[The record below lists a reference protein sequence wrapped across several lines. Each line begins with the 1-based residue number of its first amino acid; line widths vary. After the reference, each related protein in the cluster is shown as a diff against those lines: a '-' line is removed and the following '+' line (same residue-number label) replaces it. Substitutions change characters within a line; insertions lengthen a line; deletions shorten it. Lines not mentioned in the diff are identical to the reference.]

1 MDEVGSEG
9 RSVVSWTSSMST
21 FMLKH
26 MSALV
31 DSGARTSTGF
41 KMMHYNGCA
50 RVLNEHFRQ
59 SLTGSQVSS
68 HHRVIKKKFAKISKI
83 KDTVSGAQWDDE
95 TCTIRLEHEMALN
108 YIAVCFITC

>member
-31 DSGARTSTGF
+31 DSGARTSIGF

-50 RVLNEHFRQ
+50 RVLMN
-59 SLTGSQVSS
+59 T
-68 HHRVIKKKFAKISKI
+68 FA
-83 KDTVSGAQWDDE
+83 
-95 TCTIRLEHEMALN
+95 N
-108 YIAVCFITC
+108 P